1 MHVMNCLSLV
11 NDKEN
16 GAISV
21 ATGLMIEDPTTE
33 QVPPPPP
40 APPLLP
46 PCSVTGA
53 GFSPPPPGV
62 PPPPPPPPLP
72 PGPTPPAPPQFI
84 NGHGPHSKKKR
95 MRSFFWKTIPEEQVR
110 GKTNIWTIAA
120 RRQQFQIDTKT
131 IEELFGQQEET
142 NLQGPR
148 RRTSKSSFKDTK
160 EEISILDSKRSMNIG
175 IFLKQFKKPAQSIIE
190 DINQGKGDLGG
201 CEMLREF
208 LKLLP
213 EAEEVKKLK
222 AFDGDV
228 AKLCQA
234 DYFMYL
240 LIQVPNYSLRIEAM
254 VLKREFTPSCT
265 SLQKDMAIIRTATKE
280 LMSCEE
286 LHSILHLVLQAGN
299 IMNAG
304 GYAGNAVG
312 FKLSSLLKLA
322 DTKANKP
329 GMNLLH
335 FVALEAQKKDVVLLT
350 FSEKLRHVH
359 DAARLSIDNIEAEL
373 HSLSAK
379 TRSLK
384 DNIQQD
390 PGLFHQMEGFIQF
403 AVKELKELEYWKR
416 ELQEQGNTLIDFFC
430 EDKET
435 MKLDECFQIFRDFCI
450 KFNKAVKENRERES
464 QEVHQLQRLR
474 ELEEKRRSWAAGE
487 LGSFGRS
494 SSENDV
500 QTLAKKGLED
510 FLPFLQQR
518 PQSPLNRNPSSRR
531 SRLSLGITADREL
544 LTFLE
549 ISKDED
555 PNKFNSL
562 PRANTRQARPSIDLI
577 ESKEARDLSLNNLNL
592 HQAFEAKMDS
602 ADLSQLPSAQ
612 PSHLQ
617 EMEVGSTSAN
627 LCYSQKNTDNKQHQ
641 SSVPGVEATAIN
653 AWALAVEEPEVV
665 KGLHKSDIQGT
676 KPMADMPLI
685 NLEDGGV
692 ADLETLDDLSLH
704 SLSTADDDD
713 AMSSYKSSREAEDC
727 QAKVASCKNEVSE
740 RTSSGPTSM
749 DTSVSGSKEHGPTFY
764 ISDTTD
770 CSLTFDCSEGN
781 DLKLVGNEMKDQDGR
796 AYSCAND
803 TRDGSSTV
811 TSNLNS
817 SSAKEIS
824 LHTSSNDKEDSSS
837 KHNFPK
843 EKPVKCRESLGPKRN
858 SLKDRSLNSSKSSG
872 TRPTQTA
879 TARPIRTL
887 NTSESVSM
895 RKVVPISR
903 SNKAPSSLKKP
914 EAKPA
919 LREASTTE
927 TQLSRRNSIRGTTET
942 LSRTPYRHSLSVEE
956 PKLQRGTATSSSAH
970 FERDQVQRKG
980 SLKVPGSKSV
990 RSIPR
995 SKPDESKICRSTVK
1009 PQALSDANKSTTAS
1023 APKTPSSIPNFARNT
1038 VASSSRS
1045 AKVDLPNSS
1054 KTPRITRSV
1063 SQRLPR
1069 MRPAATSDDLI
1080 PKENPGN
1087 SLKRASSARVVKRNT
1102 DHSDILSVKVEP
1114 TAKEQGMMEKS
1125 SLKLKDAN
1133 RTTIGKIFKPLL
1145 K

>member
-21 ATGLMIEDPTTE
+21 ATGLMIEDTTTE
-33 QVPPPPP
+33 PQVPPPPPPP
-40 APPLLP
+40 APPLPP
-46 PCSVTGA
+46 PCSCTDD
-53 GFSPPPPGV
+53 GFPPPAPGV
-62 PPPPPPPPLP
+62 PPPPPPPP
-72 PGPTPPAPPQFI
+72 PGPATPAPPEFT

-95 MRSFFWKTIPEEQVR
+95 LRSFFWKTIPEEQVR

-120 RRQQFQIDTKT
+120 RQQKFQIDTKT

-142 NLQGPR
+142 NLPGPR
-148 RRTSKSSFKDTK
+148 GRTSRSSFKDTK

-175 IFLKQFKKPAQSIIE
+175 IFLKQFKKPAETIIE
-190 DINQGKGDLGG
+190 DINQGKSDLCGS
-201 CEMLREF
+201 EVLREF

-240 LIQVPNYSLRIEAM
+240 LIQVPNYALRIEAM
-254 VLKREFTPSCT
+254 VLQREFTPSYT
-265 SLQKDMAIIRTATKE
+265 SLQKDMTIIRMATEE

-350 FSEKLRHVH
+350 FSEKLPHVH

-384 DNIQQD
+384 GNIRQD
-390 PGLFHQMEGFIQF
+390 PELFQQTEGFLQF
-403 AVKELKELEYWKR
+403 AVKELKELQYWKR

-435 MKLDECFQIFRDFCI
+435 MKLDECFQIFRDFCM

-464 QEVHQLQRLR
+464 QESHQLQKLR
-474 ELEEKRRSWAAGE
+474 ELEEKRRTWAAGE

-500 QTLAKKGLED
+500 EMLAKKGLEE
-510 FLPFLQQR
+510 FLPFLRQR

-531 SRLSLGITADREL
+531 SRLSLGVNADREL

-562 PRANTRQARPSIDLI
+562 PRANTRQARPSVAVI
-577 ESKEARDLSLNNLNL
+577 ESKGPKELHLNNLHL
-592 HQAFEAKMDS
+592 HQASETKMDS
-602 ADLSQLPSAQ
+602 TDLSQLPPVQ
-612 PSHLQ
+612 PSQLQ
-617 EMEVGSTSAN
+617 DMEVGSAGTN
-627 LCYSQKNTDNKQHQ
+627 LHYSQKNADNKQHG
-641 SSVPGVEATAIN
+641 SNVSCVEATDIN
-653 AWALAVEEPEVV
+653 VRALAVEECELV
-665 KGLHKSDIQGT
+665 KEQRKFNIQGT
-676 KPMADMPLI
+676 KPFEDMPLI
-685 NLEDGGV
+685 NVEDVGA

-704 SLSTADDDD
+704 SLSTADNDDL
-713 AMSSYKSSREAEDC
+713 MSSYKSSGEADDC
-727 QAKVASCKNEVSE
+727 QIKMVSCENDVSE
-740 RTSSGPTSM
+740 HTSIGPMSM
-749 DTSVSGSKEHGPTFY
+749 DTSVSGSKEHEPMFY
-764 ISDTTD
+764 VSDTTD

-781 DLKLVGNEMKDQDGR
+781 DLKIVGNEMKEQDGR
-796 AYSCAND
+796 AYSCTND
-803 TRDGSSTV
+803 APNENSTV
-811 TSNLNS
+811 SSNLNS
-817 SSAKEIS
+817 SSTKEVS
-824 LHTSSNDKEDSSS
+824 LQIPSNDKGDSNS
-837 KHNFPK
+837 KHNIPK
-843 EKPVKCRESLGPKRN
+843 EKPVKCKETLGPKRN
-858 SLKDRSLNSSKSSG
+858 SLKDKSLSSSKSSG
-872 TRPTQTA
+872 TRPIQTA
-879 TARPIRTL
+879 ASRPIRTL
-887 NTSESVSM
+887 NASENVSM

-903 SNKAPSSLKKP
+903 SNKIPSGLKKP
-914 EAKPA
+914 EAKPV
-919 LREASTTE
+919 LQEASTTE
-927 TQLSRRNSIRGTTET
+927 TQLSRRNSIRGATET
-942 LSRTPYRHSLSVEE
+942 LPRR
-956 PKLQRGTATSSSAH
+956 TATSSSAH

-980 SLKVPGSKSV
+980 SLKMLGSKSV
-990 RSIPR
+990 RSIPK
-995 SKPDESKICRSTVK
+995 SKPDESKICRSTAK
-1009 PQALSDANKSTTAS
+1009 PQTPTEAKSSAS
-1023 APKTPSSIPNFARNT
+1023 SVPKTPSSIPNFAKNT

-1054 KTPRITRSV
+1054 KAPSITRSL
-1063 SQRLPR
+1063 SQKLPR
-1069 MRPAATSDDLI
+1069 MRPAATSDDLT
-1080 PKENPGN
+1080 PKENSGN
-1087 SLKRASSARVVKRNT
+1087 TLKRASSAREHRPQ
-1102 DHSDILSVKVEP
+1102 IL
-1114 TAKEQGMMEKS
+1114 
-1125 SLKLKDAN
+1125 
-1133 RTTIGKIFKPLL
+1133 KPLWR
-1145 K
+1145 

>member
-21 ATGLMIEDPTTE
+21 ATGLMIEDTTTE

-40 APPLLP
+40 APPLPP

-53 GFSPPPPGV
+53 GFTPPPPGV
-62 PPPPPPPPLP
+62 PPPPPPPPP

-142 NLQGPR
+142 NPQGPR

-190 DINQGKGDLGG
+190 DINQGKSDPYGP
-201 CEMLREF
+201 EMLREF

-213 EAEEVKKLK
+213 EAEEVKKLQ

-265 SLQKDMAIIRTATKE
+265 SLKKDMAIIRTATKE

-350 FSEKLRHVH
+350 FSEKLQHVH

-384 DNIQQD
+384 DHIRQD

-403 AVKELKELEYWKR
+403 AVKELKELEYWKQ
-416 ELQEQGNTLIDFFC
+416 ELQEEGNTLIDFFC

-450 KFNKAVKENRERES
+450 KFNKAVKENKERES
-464 QEVHQLQRLR
+464 QEIHQLQRLR

-518 PQSPLNRNPSSRR
+518 PQSPLNRNPSTRR
-531 SRLSLGITADREL
+531 SRLSLGITTDREL
-544 LTFLE
+544 RTFLE

-562 PRANTRQARPSIDLI
+562 PRANTRQARPSIALT
-577 ESKEARDLSLNNLNL
+577 ESKEPRDLSLNNLNL
-592 HQAFEAKMDS
+592 RQASETKMDS

-617 EMEVGSTSAN
+617 DMEVGSTSTN
-627 LCYSQKNTDNKQHQ
+627 LCYSEKNTDNSQHR
-641 SSVPGVEATAIN
+641 SSVPGVEATDIN
-653 AWALAVEEPEVV
+653 ALALAVEECKVV

-676 KPMADMPLI
+676 KPMEDMPLI
-685 NLEDGGV
+685 NLEDVGA

-704 SLSTADDDD
+704 SLSTVDNDDP
-713 AMSSYKSSREAEDC
+713 MPSYKSSREADDC

-740 RTSSGPTSM
+740 HASSGPTSM

-764 ISDTTD
+764 LSDTTD

-781 DLKLVGNEMKDQDGR
+781 DLKLVGNEMKEQDGR

-803 TRDGSSTV
+803 ARGGSSTV

-887 NTSESVSM
+887 NASENVSM

-903 SNKAPSSLKKP
+903 SNKAPS
-914 EAKPA
+914 
-919 LREASTTE
+919 R
-927 TQLSRRNSIRGTTET
+927 TTET
-942 LSRTPYRHSLSVEE
+942 LPRTPYRHSLSVEE

-990 RSIPR
+990 RTIPK

-1009 PQALSDANKSTTAS
+1009 PQAPPDANKSTTAS

-1054 KTPRITRSV
+1054 KTPSITRSV
-1063 SQRLPR
+1063 SQKLPR
-1069 MRPAATSDDLI
+1069 TRPATNSDDLI
-1080 PKENPGN
+1080 PKENTGN
-1087 SLKRASSARVVKRNT
+1087 LLKRASSARVVKRNT
-1102 DHSDILSVKVEP
+1102 DHSDILSAKVEP
-1114 TAKEQGMMEKS
+1114 TAKEQGIMEKS

>member
-21 ATGLMIEDPTTE
+21 ATGLMIEDTTTE
-33 QVPPPPP
+33 QQVPQP
-40 APPLLP
+40 P
-46 PCSVTGA
+46 PCSDTGA
-53 GFSPPPPGV
+53 GSPPPSPGV

-72 PGPTPPAPPQFI
+72 PPPPPPPGPTPPALPQFI
-84 NGHGPHSKKKR
+84 NGHGPQSKKKR

-142 NLQGPR
+142 SPQGPR
-148 RRTSKSSFKDTK
+148 SRTSKSSFKDNK
-160 EEISILDSKRSMNIG
+160 DEISILDSKRSMNIG
-175 IFLKQFKKPAQSIIE
+175 IFLKQFKKPPRSIIE
-190 DINQGKGDLGG
+190 DISQGKSDLCGS
-201 CEMLREF
+201 EMLREF

-228 AKLCQA
+228 TKLCQA

-254 VLKREFTPSCT
+254 VLTREFAPSCT
-265 SLQKDMAIIRTATKE
+265 SLRKDMAIIRAATKE

-286 LHSILHLVLQAGN
+286 LHSILYLVLQAGN

-350 FSEKLRHVH
+350 FSEKLQHVH
-359 DAARLSIDNIEAEL
+359 DAARLSIDSIEAEL

-379 TRSLK
+379 TKSLK
-384 DNIQQD
+384 DNIRQD
-390 PGLFHQMEGFIQF
+390 PQLFRQMEGFIQL
-403 AVKELKELEYWKR
+403 AVKDLKELEYWKR
-416 ELQEQGNTLIDFFC
+416 ELREQGNKLIDFFC

-450 KFNKAVKENRERES
+450 KFTKAVTENRERES
-464 QEVHQLQRLR
+464 QEIHQQQRLK

-487 LGSFGRS
+487 LGGFERS

-500 QTLAKKGLED
+500 ETLAKKEIED
-510 FLPFLQQR
+510 FLPFLR
-518 PQSPLNRNPSSRR
+518 PKTQSPLNRNPSARRSRR
-531 SRLSLGITADREL
+531 SLGTTADREL

-549 ISKDED
+549 VSKNED

-562 PRANTRQARPSIDLI
+562 PRANTRQARPSIALI
-577 ESKEARDLSLNNLNL
+577 ASKEPRDLSLNNLNL
-592 HQAFEAKMDS
+592 RQASEAKMDS
-602 ADLSQLPSAQ
+602 ADLSQLPLAQ
-612 PSHLQ
+612 SSHLQ
-617 EMEVGSTSAN
+617 DMEMSSTSNN
-627 LCYSQKNTDNKQHQ
+627 LCNLQKNNDNKQHR
-641 SSVPGVEATAIN
+641 SNVPCVEVGEVA
-653 AWALAVEEPEVV
+653 ALAVEESDVV
-665 KGLHKSDIQGT
+665 KALQKFDIQGT
-676 KPMADMPLI
+676 EPVEDRPLM
-685 NLEDGGV
+685 NLDYAGA
-692 ADLETLDDLSLH
+692 ADLDTLDDLSLR
-704 SLSTADDDD
+704 SLSTADNDEP
-713 AMSSYKSSREAEDC
+713 MPSCKSPREVDDC
-727 QAKVASCKNEVSE
+727 QAKVASSRSDVSE
-740 RTSSGPTSM
+740 HTTSILPLM
-749 DTSVSGSKEHGPTFY
+749 DTSVSDSKEDRPIFY
-764 ISDTTD
+764 VSDTTD
-770 CSLTFDCSEGN
+770 CSLTLDCSEGN
-781 DLKLVGNEMKDQDGR
+781 VLKLADDEMKEQDGK

-803 TRDGSSTV
+803 AQDGGSAVS
-811 TSNLNS
+811 SNLNS

-824 LHTSSNDKEDSSS
+824 PHTFSNDAEDSSG
-837 KHNFPK
+837 KYNFPK
-843 EKPVKCRESLGPKRN
+843 EKPVKSKDSLGPKRN
-858 SLKDRSLNSSKSSG
+858 SLKDRSSNSSKSSG

-887 NTSESVSM
+887 NASENVSM

-903 SNKAPSSLKKP
+903 SNKAPSNVKKP
-914 EAKPA
+914 ESKPA
-919 LREASTTE
+919 PREAITAES
-927 TQLSRRNSIRGTTET
+927 QPSNRHSVRGTTET
-942 LSRTPYRHSLSVEE
+942 LPRTPYRHSLSVEE
-956 PKLQRGTATSSSAH
+956 PKLQRGTATSSSGH
-970 FERDQVQRKG
+970 FERDQLQRKG
-980 SLKVPGSKSV
+980 SLKMPGSKSV
-990 RSIPR
+990 RNIPK
-995 SKPDESKICRSTVK
+995 SKPEESKICRSIVK
-1009 PQALSDANKSTTAS
+1009 PQASPDANKSTTAS
-1023 APKTPSSIPNFARNT
+1023 TPKTPSSVPNFARDT

-1045 AKVDLPNSS
+1045 AKVELSSSS

-1069 MRPAATSDDLI
+1069 MRLATASDDLI
-1080 PKENPGN
+1080 PKENTGN
-1087 SLKRASSARVVKRNT
+1087 TLKRASSARVVKRNT
-1102 DHSDILSVKVEP
+1102 DQSAILSAKVEP
-1114 TAKEQGMMEKS
+1114 TAKEQGIMEKS
-1125 SLKLKDAN
+1125 PQKLKDAN
-1133 RTTIGKIFKPLL
+1133 RTTIGKIFI
-1145 K
+1145 

>member
-21 ATGLMIEDPTTE
+21 ATGLMIEDTTAE
-33 QVPPPPP
+33 PQVPP
-40 APPLLP
+40 APPLPP
-46 PCSVTGA
+46 PCSFTGD
-53 GFSPPPPGV
+53 GFPPPPPGV
-62 PPPPPPPPLP
+62 PPPPPPPPP
-72 PGPTPPAPPQFI
+72 PGPTPPAPPEFM

-120 RRQQFQIDTKT
+120 RQQKFQIDAQT

-142 NLQGPR
+142 KPQGPR
-148 RRTSKSSFKDTK
+148 SRSSRSSFKDTK

-190 DINQGKGDLGG
+190 DINRGKSDLCGS
-201 CEMLREF
+201 EMLREF

-240 LIQVPNYSLRIEAM
+240 LIQVPNYALRIEAM

-265 SLQKDMAIIRTATKE
+265 TLQKDMAIIRAATKE

-350 FSEKLRHVH
+350 FSEKLQHVH

-384 DNIQQD
+384 DNIRQD
-390 PGLFHQMEGFIQF
+390 PELFQQMEGFIQF
-403 AVKELKELEYWKR
+403 AVKALKELQSWKR

-450 KFNKAVKENRERES
+450 KFNKAVKENRERNS
-464 QEVHQLQRLR
+464 QEIHQRQRLK

-487 LGSFGRS
+487 LGNFGRS

-500 QTLAKKGLED
+500 EMLAKKGLEE

-518 PQSPLNRNPSSRR
+518 PQSPLNRNPSTRR
-531 SRLSLGITADREL
+531 SRLSLGVTADREL

-549 ISKDED
+549 TSKDED

-562 PRANTRQARPSIDLI
+562 PRANTRQARPSIALI
-577 ESKEARDLSLNNLNL
+577 ESKEPKEVHLNNLHL
-592 HQAFEAKMDS
+592 HQASEAKMDS
-602 ADLSQLPSAQ
+602 TDLSQLSSVQ
-612 PSHLQ
+612 PSQLQ
-617 EMEVGSTSAN
+617 DIGVGSTDTN
-627 LCYSQKNTDNKQHQ
+627 LCYSQKNADNKQHR
-641 SSVPGVEATAIN
+641 SNVPCVEATDIN
-653 AWALAVEEPEVV
+653 TWALAVKEREFV
-665 KGLHKSDIQGT
+665 KEQHKFDIPGT
-676 KPMADMPLI
+676 KPMEDMPLI
-685 NLEDGGV
+685 NLEDVGA

-704 SLSTADDDD
+704 SLSTADNDDP
-713 AMSSYKSSREAEDC
+713 MLSCKSSREADDC
-727 QAKVASCKNEVSE
+727 QAMVASCRNEVSE
-740 RTSSGPTSM
+740 HASIGPMSM
-749 DTSVSGSKEHGPTFY
+749 DTSVSGSKEHGPVFY
-764 ISDTTD
+764 VSDTTD

-803 TRDGSSTV
+803 AKDGRSTIS
-811 TSNLNS
+811 SNLNS
-817 SSAKEIS
+817 SSAKEVS
-824 LHTSSNDKEDSSS
+824 LHTSSSDKEDSSS

-843 EKPVKCRESLGPKRN
+843 EKPVKCKESLAPKRN
-858 SLKDRSLNSSKSSG
+858 SLKDRSLNSTKSSG
-872 TRPTQTA
+872 TRPIQTA
-879 TARPIRTL
+879 TSRPIRTL
-887 NTSESVSM
+887 NASENVSM

-903 SNKAPSSLKKP
+903 SNKGPSSLKKP

-919 LREASTTE
+919 LRETSTAE
-927 TQLSRRNSIRGTTET
+927 TQPSHRSSVRGTTET
-942 LSRTPYRHSLSVEE
+942 LPRSPYRHSLSVEE

-980 SLKVPGSKSV
+980 SLKVSGSKSV
-990 RSIPR
+990 RSIPK

-1009 PQALSDANKSTTAS
+1009 PQIPTDAKSTAAS
-1023 APKTPSSIPNFARNT
+1023 APKAPSSIPNFARNT

-1054 KTPRITRSV
+1054 KTPSITRSM

-1080 PKENPGN
+1080 PKENSGN

-1102 DHSDILSVKVEP
+1102 DHSDTLSAKVEP
-1114 TAKEQGMMEKS
+1114 TPKEQGTMEKS
-1125 SLKLKDAN
+1125 SFKLKDAN
-1133 RTTIGKIFKPLL
+1133 RTTIGKILKPLL

>member
-21 ATGLMIEDPTTE
+21 ATGLMIEDTTTE
-33 QVPPPPP
+33 PVPPPPP
-40 APPLLP
+40 APPLPP
-46 PCSVTGA
+46 PCSVTSA
-53 GFSPPPPGV
+53 GFTPPPPGV
-62 PPPPPPPPLP
+62 PPPPPPPPP
-72 PGPTPPAPPQFI
+72 PGPSPPAPPQFI

-142 NLQGPR
+142 NPQGLR

-190 DINQGKGDLGG
+190 DINQGKSDPYGS
-201 CEMLREF
+201 EMLREF

-213 EAEEVKKLK
+213 EAEEVSKQFYL
-222 AFDGDV
+222 V
-228 AKLCQA
+228 AVFVA
-234 DYFMYL
+234 EL
-240 LIQVPNYSLRIEAM
+240 LYSLRIEAM

-350 FSEKLRHVH
+350 FSEKLQHVH

-384 DNIQQD
+384 ENIRQD

-416 ELQEQGNTLIDFFC
+416 ESQEQGNTLIDFFC

-464 QEVHQLQRLR
+464 QEIHQLQRLR
-474 ELEEKRRSWAAGE
+474 ELEEKRQSWAAGE

-510 FLPFLQQR
+510 FLPLLRQR
-518 PQSPLNRNPSSRR
+518 PQSPLNRNPSTRR
-531 SRLSLGITADREL
+531 SRLSLGITAEREL

-549 ISKDED
+549 ISKDEN

-562 PRANTRQARPSIDLI
+562 PRANTRQARPSIALT
-577 ESKEARDLSLNNLNL
+577 ESKEPRDLSLNNLNF
-592 HQAFEAKMDS
+592 HQASETKMDS

-617 EMEVGSTSAN
+617 DMEVSCTSTN
-627 LCYSQKNTDNKQHQ
+627 LCHSEKNTDNSQHR
-641 SSVPGVEATAIN
+641 SSVPGVQATDVN
-653 AWALAVEEPEVV
+653 ALALAFEECKVV
-665 KGLHKSDIQGT
+665 KGLYKSDIQGT
-676 KPMADMPLI
+676 KPMEDISLI
-685 NLEDGGV
+685 NLEDVGA

-704 SLSTADDDD
+704 SLSTADNDDPVP
-713 AMSSYKSSREAEDC
+713 SYKSSREADDC
-727 QAKVASCKNEVSE
+727 QAKVGSCKNEVSE
-740 RTSSGPTSM
+740 HTSSGPTSM
-749 DTSVSGSKEHGPTFY
+749 DTSLSGSKEHGPTFY

-781 DLKLVGNEMKDQDGR
+781 DLKLVGDEVKEQDGR

-803 TRDGSSTV
+803 AQDGSSTV
-811 TSNLNS
+811 ASNLNS
-817 SSAKEIS
+817 SSAKEMS
-824 LHTSSNDKEDSSS
+824 LHASLNDKEDSSS
-837 KHNFPK
+837 KHSFPK

-872 TRPTQTA
+872 TRPTQTV

-887 NTSESVSM
+887 NASENVSM

-927 TQLSRRNSIRGTTET
+927 TLP
-942 LSRTPYRHSLSVEE
+942 RTAYRHSLSVEE

-970 FERDQVQRKG
+970 FERDQIQRKG

-990 RSIPR
+990 RGIPK

-1009 PQALSDANKSTTAS
+1009 PQAPPDTNKSMTAS
-1023 APKTPSSIPNFARNT
+1023 APKPPSSIPNFARNT

-1054 KTPRITRSV
+1054 KTPSITRSV

-1069 MRPAATSDDLI
+1069 MRPAANSDLF
-1080 PKENPGN
+1080 PKENTGN
-1087 SLKRASSARVVKRNT
+1087 FLKRASSAKVLKRNT

-1114 TAKEQGMMEKS
+1114 TAKEQGIMDKS
-1125 SLKLKDAN
+1125 SLKLKEAN

>member
-21 ATGLMIEDPTTE
+21 ATGLMVEDTTTE

-40 APPLLP
+40 APPLPP

-53 GFSPPPPGV
+53 GFTPPPPGV
-62 PPPPPPPPLP
+62 PPPPPPPPP
-72 PGPTPPAPPQFI
+72 PGPT
-84 NGHGPHSKKKR
+84 KKKR

-120 RRQQFQIDTKT
+120 LHCCVF
-131 IEELFGQQEET
+131 L
-142 NLQGPR
+142 
-148 RRTSKSSFKDTK
+148 S
-160 EEISILDSKRSMNIG
+160 ISHSL
-175 IFLKQFKKPAQSIIE
+175 PAQSIIE
-190 DINQGKGDLGG
+190 DINQGKSDPYGS
-201 CEMLREF
+201 EMLREF

-350 FSEKLRHVH
+350 FSEKLQHVH

-384 DNIQQD
+384 DNMRQD

-403 AVKELKELEYWKR
+403 AIKELKELEYWKR

-464 QEVHQLQRLR
+464 QEIHQLQRLR
-474 ELEEKRRSWAAGE
+474 ELEEKRQSWAVGE

-510 FLPFLQQR
+510 FLPLLRQR
-518 PQSPLNRNPSSRR
+518 PQSPLNRNPSTRR
-531 SRLSLGITADREL
+531 SRLSLGITAEREL

-549 ISKDED
+549 ISKDEN

-562 PRANTRQARPSIDLI
+562 PRANTRQARPSIALT
-577 ESKEARDLSLNNLNL
+577 ESKEPRDLSLNNLNL
-592 HQAFEAKMDS
+592 HQASETKMDS

-617 EMEVGSTSAN
+617 DMEVGSTSTN
-627 LCYSQKNTDNKQHQ
+627 LCHSEKNTDNSQHR
-641 SSVPGVEATAIN
+641 SSVPGVQATDVN
-653 AWALAVEEPEVV
+653 ALALAVEECQVV
-665 KGLHKSDIQGT
+665 KGLYKSDIQGT
-676 KPMADMPLI
+676 KPMEDMSLI
-685 NLEDGGV
+685 NLEDVGA

-704 SLSTADDDD
+704 SLSTADNDDPVP
-713 AMSSYKSSREAEDC
+713 SYKSSREADDC
-727 QAKVASCKNEVSE
+727 QAKVGSCKNEVSE
-740 RTSSGPTSM
+740 HTSSGLTSM

-781 DLKLVGNEMKDQDGR
+781 DLKLVGNEVKEQDGR

-803 TRDGSSTV
+803 ARDGSSTV
-811 TSNLNS
+811 ASNLNS

-824 LHTSSNDKEDSSS
+824 LHAFSNDKEDSSS
-837 KHNFPK
+837 KHSFPK

-872 TRPTQTA
+872 TRPTQTV

-887 NTSESVSM
+887 NASENMSM

-927 TQLSRRNSIRGTTET
+927 TLP
-942 LSRTPYRHSLSVEE
+942 RTPYRHSLSVEE

-970 FERDQVQRKG
+970 FERDQIQRKG

-990 RSIPR
+990 RGIPK

-1009 PQALSDANKSTTAS
+1009 PQAPPDTNKSTTAS
-1023 APKTPSSIPNFARNT
+1023 APKPPSSIPNFARNT

-1054 KTPRITRSV
+1054 KTPSITRSV

-1069 MRPAATSDDLI
+1069 MRSAANSDDLF
-1080 PKENPGN
+1080 PKENTGN
-1087 SLKRASSARVVKRNT
+1087 FLKRASSARVLKRNT
-1102 DHSDILSVKVEP
+1102 GHSDILSVKAEP
-1114 TAKEQGMMEKS
+1114 TAKEQGIMEKS
-1125 SLKLKDAN
+1125 SLQLKDAN